1 MTIQHDRNQR
11 KERIME
17 MRKVLEVRVN
27 EENSKQLSLF
37 DDFRSEEELEN
48 TMRLLILDM
57 ADRGTPVNDMM
68 KFVWDT
74 YHNASS
80 IRDDDSMAAC

>member
-27 EENSKQLSLF
+27 EENSKQMSLF

-48 TMRLLILDM
+48 TMRLLILEM

-68 KFVWDT
+68 KFVRDT

>member
-1 MTIQHDRNQR
+1 
-11 KERIME
+11 ME

-48 TMRLLILDM
+48 TMRLLILEM
-57 ADRGTPVNDMM
+57 VDRGTPVNDMM

-80 IRDDDSMAAC
+80 IRDDYSMAAC